1 MLHPLSGSHIL
12 HTLPYLTFLQS
23 GMLDFEDGTQY
34 ERTAGGC
41 TAATAHRGGGGEGDS
56 SSDEDD
62 RAEGRG
68 PGGVHSDEEDDLSD

>member
-1 MLHPLSGSHIL
+1 
-12 HTLPYLTFLQS
+12 
-23 GMLDFEDGTQY
+23 MLDFEDGTQY

-41 TAATAHRGGGGEGDS
+41 PAAPAHRGGGGGGDS

-68 PGGVHSDEEDDLSD
+68 AQGRGVHSDEDDDLSD

>member
-1 MLHPLSGSHIL
+1 
-12 HTLPYLTFLQS
+12 
-23 GMLDFEDGTQY
+23 MLDFEDGTQY

-68 PGGVHSDEEDDLSD
+68 PGGVHSDEEDYLSD

>member
-1 MLHPLSGSHIL
+1 
-12 HTLPYLTFLQS
+12 
-23 GMLDFEDGTQY
+23 MLDFEDGTQY

-62 RAEGRG
+62 ERAEQDRGGVIRGVRAPRQGRG
-68 PGGVHSDEEDDLSD
+68 AHSDEDDDLSD